1 MFGELP
7 SWGFYV
13 RHVDGLTM
21 KNITV
26 KAAEKD
32 FRPAFVFDDVNKLDL
47 NTITIG
53 KANNNAPVILSHVT
67 RSGIQKVITPG
78 FSGNP
83 VKTIEDP
90 KQ

>member
-26 KAAEKD
+26 SAAAKD
-32 FRPAFVFDDVNKLDL
+32 FRPAFVFDDVNRLDL

-53 KANNNAPVILSHVT
+53 QANNDAPVILSHVT
-67 RSGIQKVITPG
+67 RSGIQNVITPG

-83 VKTIEDP
+83 VKTIE
-90 KQ
+90 

>member
-13 RHVDGLTM
+13 RHVAGLTM
-21 KNITV
+21 KNISVRTV
-26 KAAEKD
+26 EKD

-78 FSGNP
+78 FFGNP
-83 VKTIEDP
+83 VKKIE
-90 KQ
+90 